1 VAPWFLHKQPKKPM
15 DNWCNSTG
23 DPSNRDVKEVGRL
36 PWVPSNQI
44 VKEFPAIDRNGREM
58 SWSLQLRAELFE
70 WLGDFSQLI
79 FFVLLID
86 DHPPPIRESKDKLV

>member
-36 PWVPSNQI
+36 P
-44 VKEFPAIDRNGREM
+44 
-58 SWSLQLRAELFE
+58 
-70 WLGDFSQLI
+70 
-79 FFVLLID
+79 
-86 DHPPPIRESKDKLV
+86 